1 MPKKKPQDGKPQ
13 VNSALEG
20 YEIRINEFGEIIS
33 SIPFDQLTKFLD
45 QNVEDKKLRERETNP
60 EGYLENK
67 PVKAKSNRKRKS
79 KPKPKHKTLEAE
91 ISQSNEPETHTDTN

>member
-33 SIPFDQLTKFLD
+33 SIPFDQLTKFLE
-45 QNVEDKKLRERETNP
+45 QNIEDKKLR
-60 EGYLENK
+60 
-67 PVKAKSNRKRKS
+67 
-79 KPKPKHKTLEAE
+79 
-91 ISQSNEPETHTDTN
+91 